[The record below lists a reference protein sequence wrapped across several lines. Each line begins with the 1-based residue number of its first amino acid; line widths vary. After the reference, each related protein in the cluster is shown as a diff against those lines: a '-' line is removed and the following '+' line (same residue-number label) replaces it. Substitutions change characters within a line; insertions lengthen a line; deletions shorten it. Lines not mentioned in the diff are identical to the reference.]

1 MRGQSWTR
9 LAKRPG
15 RSLAKKARELTPNT
29 AQIGPVVWAKL
40 AACIALDLA
49 GGASELYSVLG
60 EFTDLAYAPIEAAL
74 LLALFKSC
82 GMWHSVDSAR

>member
-1 MRGQSWTR
+1 MRGQSWTK

>member
-15 RSLAKKARELTPNT
+15 RSRKKARELNPKT
-29 AQIGPVVWAKL
+29 AQIGPFVWAKL

-49 GGASELYSVLG
+49 GGASGLYLVLG

-74 LLALFKSC
+74 LFALFRSC
-82 GMWHSVDSAR
+82 GMWHSVSPA